1 MNPLQTPGLRVDES
15 YQNIEEY
22 NSQIQQFNIED
33 QQDSSQN
40 AKIAQYEAVL
50 QSVNSEFQ
58 KLLNKNK
65 QTEEE
70 LSISRMK
77 LEQAQIA
84 LEQESAN
91 LAAKI
96 NDEKRMQLLQF
107 EK

>member
-91 LAAKI
+91 LASKI